1 VEEELF
7 IQAGFSSVAV
17 KWFFFFY
24 RYKPQPEDM
33 ILKAFQVL
41 DQESKGFLLT
51 EELTKYMM
59 EEGIPMH
66 CILLLSLKFNFD
78 GII

>member
-1 VEEELF
+1 
-7 IQAGFSSVAV
+7 
-17 KWFFFFY
+17 
-24 RYKPQPEDM
+24 M

-59 EEGIPMH
+59 EEGIPSH
-66 CILLLSLKFNFD
+66 DIN
-78 GII
+78 